1 MPLVSEDFVK
11 NAQALA
17 EGVPALQAKLAEAEK
32 NAAAQKPAD
41 AEKVAAEKV
50 AAEKAAAEKTAKEK
64 LAPLVEAT
72 VNTLVEQGLIPATEK
87 SAAATSLMSHE
98 EALQALV
105 KTAQLVRAEP
115 MGVQE
120 KVASTGY
127 SNGTRGDDM
136 KDSDRMLLSRLGFS
150 F

>member
-32 NAAAQKPAD
+32 NAGS
-41 AEKVAAEKV
+41 AEKT
-50 AAEKAAAEKTAKEK
+50 AAEKAK
-64 LAPLVEAT
+64 LSPLVEAT
-72 VNTLVEQGLIPATEK
+72 VNTLVEQGLIPSTEK
-87 SAAATSLMSHE
+87 TAASNNLMSHE
-98 EALQALV
+98 ETLQALL

-115 MGVQE
+115 MGTTTQE
-120 KVASTGY
+120 KVASTNY
-127 SNGTRGDDM
+127 SGSSRGDEM

-150 F
+150 V

>member
-32 NAAAQKPAD
+32 KASEVPAN
-41 AEKVAAEKV
+41 
-50 AAEKAAAEKTAKEK
+50 EKTAKEK

-87 SAAATSLMSHE
+87 TAATNSLMSHE
-98 EALQALV
+98 ETLQALV
-105 KTAQLVRAEP
+105 KTAQQVHAEP

-120 KVASTGY
+120 KVAGTNY
-127 SNGTRGDDM
+127 NGGSRGDEV
-136 KDSDRMLLSRLGFS
+136 KDSDRMLLNRLGFS
-150 F
+150 V